1 MELNNTTQYAIRILN
16 YINKNSTDRLLSARN
31 IAESL
36 DINYKFLTAIMTKLV
51 KAGLLNSIRGKDG
64 GFKLVKKSDEIFLM
78 DIIKLFD
85 DSFDRDACILGI
97 DEKCDNTKR
106 CFMHDRWVKPK
117 TELYTLFET
126 TSLEDLKESG
136 DRF

>member
-16 YINKNSTDRLLSARN
+16 YINVNSTDKLFSARLL
-31 IAESL
+31 AENL
-36 DINYKFLTAIMTKLV
+36 TINYKFLTAIMTKLV
-51 KAGLLNSIRGKDG
+51 KAEILKSIRGKDG
-64 GFKLVKKSDEIFLM
+64 GFKLIKKADEIFLM

-97 DEKCDNTKR
+97 DEKCDATKK
-106 CFMHDRWVKPK
+106 CFMHNKWIKPK
-117 TELYTLFET
+117 TEVYSLFET
-126 TSLEDLKESG
+126 TTLEDVKEKG